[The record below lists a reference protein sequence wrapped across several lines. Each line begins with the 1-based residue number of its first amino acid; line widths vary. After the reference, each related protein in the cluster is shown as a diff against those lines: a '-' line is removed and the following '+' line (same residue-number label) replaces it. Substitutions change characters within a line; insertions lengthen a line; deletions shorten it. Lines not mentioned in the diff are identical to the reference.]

1 MENKKNR
8 DWWNSISN
16 YEKISIEKGIQDAD
30 IEKLK
35 PHSEVRKLYE
45 KWL

>member
-1 MENKKNR
+1 M
-8 DWWNSISN
+8 DVDFWDTISEE
-16 YEKISIEKGIQDAD
+16 EKRAIEKGLEDVKAGSVT
-30 IEKLK
+30 